1 MPRKTGIV
9 ADRRYLLHSAGL
21 CHPESPQRLAE
32 IHEMLDNPA
41 MSWKF
46 TQIEAREAT
55 HDEIAIVHSLSYI
68 NFIAST
74 AGKDCVMLDPDT
86 MTSPDTYCTAKLAVG
101 GACNA
106 VDQVL
111 SGSVDNAF
119 AFVRPPGH
127 HAGKENAAGFC
138 IFNNIAIAAMHAIL
152 KHRLKRVMIVDWDL
166 HHGNGT
172 QGIFYKEPRVL
183 YFSTHQYPYYP
194 GTGSMQEIGHG
205 KGEGYTI
212 NVPIQA
218 GASDASYVKVF
229 SKILEPVALEYNPQL
244 ILLSAG
250 FDAYFKD
257 PLGGMRITPEGF
269 AALARILLNIANKCC
284 KGRFVAVL
292 EGGYHVAGLAKSAKC
307 VLEEMLDENHFSQ
320 EKFSALNQEMD
331 ENTDRLIRQV
341 TSTIRPFWNIFKEG
355 HH

>member
-1 MPRKTGIV
+1 
-9 ADRRYLLHSAGL
+9 
-21 CHPESPQRLAE
+21 
-32 IHEMLDNPA
+32 
-41 MSWKF
+41 
-46 TQIEAREAT
+46 
-55 HDEIAIVHSLSYI
+55 
-68 NFIAST
+68 
-74 AGKDCVMLDPDT
+74 
-86 MTSPDTYCTAKLAVG
+86 
-101 GACNA
+101 
-106 VDQVL
+106 
-111 SGSVDNAF
+111 
-119 AFVRPPGH
+119 
-127 HAGKENAAGFC
+127 
-138 IFNNIAIAAMHAIL
+138 
-152 KHRLKRVMIVDWDL
+152 
-166 HHGNGT
+166 
-172 QGIFYKEPRVL
+172 
-183 YFSTHQYPYYP
+183 
-194 GTGSMQEIGHG
+194 MQEIGHG